1 MHISITVPNPLA
13 RLTQIL
19 VALDQRRGGVDP
31 QAPDP
36 NKTLDRCVGSRE
48 ETRADS
54 HDDLES
60 LSLSRCASPP
70 DGNRDAL
77 DFLSLSRV
85 ERTTPGHR
93 DSLGDLSLTR
103 SFPPRPG
110 P

>member
-19 VALDQRRGGVDP
+19 VALEQGRGGADPLAVDWHHAPDQRGEP
-31 QAPDP
+31 
-36 NKTLDRCVGSRE
+36 
-48 ETRADS
+48 RADNRPDS

-60 LSLSRCASPP
+60 LSLSRGGLPLDRCE
-70 DGNRDAL
+70 AL
-77 DFLSLSRV
+77 EFLSLSRV
-85 ERTTPGHR
+85 ERTAPGHR
-93 DSLGDLSLTR
+93 DSLGDPSLTR

>member
-19 VALDQRRGGVDP
+19 VALEQGRGDVDP
-31 QAPDP
+31 RAPDP
-36 NKTLDRCVGSRE
+36 HNALDRRAESRE
-48 ETRADS
+48 ETRVDS

-60 LSLSRCASPP
+60 LSLSRCGSPP
-70 DGNRDAL
+70 EGRRDAL
-77 DFLSLSRV
+77 DFLSLNRV
-85 ERTTPGHR
+85 EPTTPGRR
-93 DSLGDLSLTR
+93 DSLGELSLTR